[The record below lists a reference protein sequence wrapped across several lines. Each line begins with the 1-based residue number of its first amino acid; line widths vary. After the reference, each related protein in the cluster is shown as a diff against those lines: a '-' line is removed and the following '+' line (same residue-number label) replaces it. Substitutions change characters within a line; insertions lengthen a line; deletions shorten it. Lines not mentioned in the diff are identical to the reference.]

1 MVDAYRVWQFE
12 LVQLFSSLVSGWHGD
27 ACFWNNLIKVLLKKA
42 ACRLT
47 NKQSLFNL
55 KKASAILP
63 LMDRHAHFYRLTDMR
78 VRFSKPTDMTICPY
92 RPTHMRTYSSNQE
105 WASEEITFV
114 YILIWHTLFKV
125 ALEFHVTEKKCRSAK
140 IVKRSIKR
148 LRWVGSRAW
157 NNGEFRKIH
166 VPSLLT
172 FYF

>member
-1 MVDAYRVWQFE
+1 M
-12 LVQLFSSLVSGWHGD
+12 
-27 ACFWNNLIKVLLKKA
+27 
-42 ACRLT
+42 
-47 NKQSLFNL
+47 QSLFSL

-92 RPTHMRTYSSNQE
+92 RPTHMRTYSSIQE

-114 YILIWHTLFKV
+114 YILIYTYMTYFVQGCCRISCYGEKV
-125 ALEFHVTEKKCRSAK
+125 PISKDSE
-140 IVKRSIKR
+140 RSIKR

>member
-114 YILIWHTLFKV
+114 YILIYTYMTYFVQGCCRISCYGEKV
-125 ALEFHVTEKKCRSAK
+125 PISKDSE
-140 IVKRSIKR
+140 
-148 LRWVGSRAW
+148 
-157 NNGEFRKIH
+157 
-166 VPSLLT
+166 T
-172 FYF
+172 FYQKTQVGRE